1 MVTPTPSTAGM
12 TVSPKTPSRRKHF
25 MDLLGSIAYTEQ
37 GKNNGTVILDGV
49 CYSGLQFCR
58 VILSR
63 MIELSCSQSFL
74 DEYCLICRVP
84 SSPGVYRRPCVS
96 PSMLHHLFNTLNLP
110 SDEGGLTH

>member
-1 MVTPTPSTAGM
+1 
-12 TVSPKTPSRRKHF
+12 
-25 MDLLGSIAYTEQ
+25 MDLLGFIAYTEQ
-37 GKNNGTVILDGV
+37 GENNGTVILDGV

-63 MIELSCSQSFL
+63 ITELSCSRSFL

-96 PSMLHHLFNTLNLP
+96 PSMLRYLYNTLYVSSL
-110 SDEGGLTH
+110 